1 MNKKVFFDN
10 YTLILKKELLD
21 IFRDKRSFITLFI
34 PVLLFPLM
42 YFFMGTQLS
51 EGNLEQDI
59 PCIVDC
65 ETKAD
70 RELYNQIFRSGNL
83 VEELPAYEN
92 KTENYNKLKQGEV
105 YGIIEITNGKITV
118 IYNPNSTKTLTSMSA
133 INTHISQVAND
144 TFVQSLQSQN
154 VNMNALVT
162 LDYNGTMTA
171 LSEVFEDS
179 GNSMMA
185 SIAPMMLVMVIMSGG
200 VSVAVDLFAG
210 EKEKGTF
217 ESLLTTQVSRLSLL
231 LAKFTAILVI
241 SMLSMVL
248 SIAAYVISFKL
259 NPEALG
265 MYTGDLNADSTSLSI
280 GGEEV
285 ALVFLVCFALSIFA
299 VSVMTFIGIN
309 AKTVKEAQ
317 SQMSI
322 ITIFPTL
329 LSGLTMFM
337 DSADVSDASMLIP
350 VFNVILCIKQVFLDT
365 IEPLQIVLSVVSCL
379 VYSVLLWFVSVKML
393 NSEKL
398 LR

>member
-1 MNKKVFFDN
+1 MWNDYV
-10 YTLILKKELLD
+10 LILKKELLD
-21 IFRDKRSFITLFI
+21 IFRDKRSFVTLFI

-42 YFFMGTQLS
+42 YFFMGTQLTD
-51 EGNLEQDI
+51 GNLMENI

-65 ETKAD
+65 ETDAD
-70 RELYNQIFRSGNL
+70 REIFEAIFAETDII
-83 VEELPAYEN
+83 EEAEVLEDKY
-92 KTENYNKLKQGEV
+92 TDLKKGSV
-105 YGIIEITNGKITV
+105 YGVIEIENGSIRV
-118 IYNPNSTKTLTSMSA
+118 IYNPNSTKTLSSMSYVNET
-133 INTHISQVAND
+133 IVAFSNAL
-144 TFVQSLQSQN
+144 FSQSLAEQGVDFNELQ
-154 VNMNALVT
+154 MLGYDGA
-162 LDYNGTMTA
+162 MTE
-171 LSEVFEDS
+171 LSAVAEDS

-217 ESLLTTQVSRLSLL
+217 ESLLTTQVSRLGLL
-231 LAKFTAILVI
+231 MAKFTAILVI

-259 NPEALG
+259 NPGALG
-265 MYTGDLNADSTSLSI
+265 MYTGNLNADVSDI
-280 GGEEV
+280 EV
-285 ALVFLVCFALSIFA
+285 MTASQVVTVTLVCFVLSVFA
-299 VSVMTFIGIN
+299 VSIMTFIGLN

-337 DSADVSDASMLIP
+337 DSANISNASMFVP
-350 VFNVILCIKQVFLDT
+350 VFNAIAAIKMVFLGT
-365 IEPLQIVLSVVSCL
+365 VQPEHIIITCVSCL
-379 VYSVLLWFVSVKML
+379 AYSGVLWFLCVKML

-398 LR
+398 LRG

>member
-1 MNKKVFFDN
+1 MWNDFV
-10 YTLILKKELLD
+10 LILKKELLD

-51 EGNLEQDI
+51 SGNLTENI

-65 ETKAD
+65 ETEAD
-70 RELYNQIFRSGNL
+70 REIFKAIFDGTDM
-83 VEELPAYEN
+83 VEEADIIEDKY
-92 KTENYNKLKQGEV
+92 TDLKKGSV
-105 YGIIEITNGKITV
+105 YGIIEIVNGKIRV
-118 IYNPNSTKTLTSMSA
+118 IYNPNSTKTLSSMSS
-133 INTHISQVAND
+133 INEKIVAFSNEL
-144 TFVQSLQSQN
+144 FNQSL
-154 VNMNALVT
+154 VNQGVDFGSLQMLGY
-162 LDYNGTMTA
+162 DGMMTE
-171 LSEVFEDS
+171 LSAVIEDS

-217 ESLLTTQVSRLSLL
+217 ESLLTTQVSRLGLL
-231 LAKFTAILVI
+231 LAKFTAILAI

-259 NPEALG
+259 NPDALG
-265 MYTGDLNADSTSLSI
+265 MYTGDLNADVSDIEVITAPQIIQVTLICFTLS
-280 GGEEV
+280 V
-285 ALVFLVCFALSIFA
+285 FA
-299 VSVMTFIGIN
+299 VSVMTFIGLN

-337 DSADVSDASMLIP
+337 DSANISNVAMLVP
-350 VFNVILCIKQVFLDT
+350 VFNAIAAIKMVFLGT
-365 IEPLQIVLSVVSCL
+365 VQPEHIALTCVSCL
-379 VYSVLLWFVSVKML
+379 AYSGILWFLCVKML

-398 LR
+398 LRG